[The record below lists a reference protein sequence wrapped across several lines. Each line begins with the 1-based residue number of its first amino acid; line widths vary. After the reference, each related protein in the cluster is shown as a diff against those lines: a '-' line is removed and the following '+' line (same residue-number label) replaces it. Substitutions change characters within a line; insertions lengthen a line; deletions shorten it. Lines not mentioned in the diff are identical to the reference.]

1 MSNLKVHW
9 MSKRQDWGTPREFMS
24 YLSRSL
30 CIRPTLDVSADHHN
44 AKALEYYTEADNGL
58 EKPWNGV
65 VWCNPPY
72 ENQKAWIEK
81 ALLELENYDRCYFL
95 IPCRPDTR
103 YFHDLI
109 WPNASRIWL
118 IKGRMN
124 FVSPHSVK
132 GGNAPFPSMLVQFG
146 GTQNSYCVGPSFG
159 RLTPTAQ
166 ERGW

>member
-1 MSNLKVHW
+1 MRNKVHW
-9 MSKRQDWGTPREFMS
+9 TSERQDWGTPREFMD

-30 CIRPTLDVSADHHN
+30 CIRPTLDVAADHHN

-65 VWCNPPY
+65 VWCNPPFGN
-72 ENQKAWIEK
+72 ELKHWLAKAVAEVG
-81 ALLELENYDRCYFL
+81 NYDRCYFL

-124 FVSPHSVK
+124 FHFKGAVK

-146 GTQNSYCVGPSFG
+146 GCSYGAGPSIG